1 MAIEVVDVK
10 VPVSDPKT
18 DPRPNARHVAH
29 VAPDVQSWLRTL
41 GPCGPG
47 GCSSAE
53 EVG

>member
-1 MAIEVVDVK
+1 MAIEVVVK

-29 VAPDVQSWLRTL
+29 VAPDVQSWLR
-41 GPCGPG
+41 